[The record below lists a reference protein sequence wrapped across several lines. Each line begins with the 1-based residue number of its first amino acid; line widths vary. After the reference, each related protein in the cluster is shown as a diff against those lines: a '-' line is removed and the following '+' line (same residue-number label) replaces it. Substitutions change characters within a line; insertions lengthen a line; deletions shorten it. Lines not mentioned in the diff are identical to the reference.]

1 MLTGA
6 VRELHGAYPNQFRT
20 DVRTLCPEL
29 WENNPF
35 ITALEDE
42 DPKVERIDCRYP
54 LIDIADTG
62 PYHCLHGFTEFFNT
76 RLGLA
81 IRPQI
86 FRGDIYLSERE
97 KSWYSQVHEVT
108 RAETPFWIIAAG
120 GKYDVTIKWWET
132 ERYQKVVDAF
142 RGRIQFVQVGGAGHH
157 HPKIDGVIDLRGKT
171 SLRELVRLVY
181 HAQGVL
187 CSVTA
192 LMHLA
197 AAVETKVG
205 NPPLR
210 PCVVIAGGRE
220 PSHWEQ
226 YPGHQFIHTVGALP
240 CCAGGGCWK
249 DRAVPLRDGDHRDQ
263 GKNLCQ
269 NLVGRLPRCLDLI
282 RPEEVVCRI
291 ETYFNG
297 RRLSY
302 LTPSENEASTK
313 GIAATSRNKFDSQ
326 VLTIHA
332 AGLACD
338 EALARNTGQSIQ
350 GNGRGIVI
358 CAGGVRYFTNAWV
371 CIRMLRHLGCHL
383 PIEVWHLGPKEMTDS
398 MRNLLKTLDATTVD
412 ALRIRKQHPA
422 RSLKG
427 WELKPY
433 SIIHSGFREVLFL
446 DADNVPV
453 RNPEYLF
460 SFTQYLRTG
469 AVFWP
474 DYEKTSSNNQLLI
487 WRSCGLK
494 RPNEAEFETG
504 QILLDKDRCRRA
516 LELCMWFNEN
526 SDFYYQHL
534 HGDKETFH
542 LAFCKARADYYLVQH
557 PIKPLFGTMCQH
569 DGDGNRLFQ
578 HRNMAKWDLFRNRR
592 IEGFW
597 LEKECLGFIQFLR
610 KRLNGSVRVPSQ
622 TNITAARRMR
632 ASKKLDAGLDE
643 LPANTERD
651 GHPQGG
657 VWLRLKAD
665 SNLVAA

>member
-1 MLTGA
+1 
-6 VRELHGAYPNQFRT
+6 
-20 DVRTLCPEL
+20 
-29 WENNPF
+29 
-35 ITALEDE
+35 
-42 DPKVERIDCRYP
+42 
-54 LIDIADTG
+54 
-62 PYHCLHGFTEFFNT
+62 
-76 RLGLA
+76 
-81 IRPQI
+81 
-86 FRGDIYLSERE
+86 
-97 KSWYSQVHEVT
+97 
-108 RAETPFWIIAAG
+108 
-120 GKYDVTIKWWET
+120 
-132 ERYQKVVDAF
+132 
-142 RGRIQFVQVGGAGHH
+142 
-157 HPKIDGVIDLRGKT
+157 
-171 SLRELVRLVY
+171 
-181 HAQGVL
+181 
-187 CSVTA
+187 
-192 LMHLA
+192 
-197 AAVETKVG
+197 
-205 NPPLR
+205 
-210 PCVVIAGGRE
+210 
-220 PSHWEQ
+220 
-226 YPGHQFIHTVGALP
+226 
-240 CCAGGGCWK
+240 
-249 DRAVPLRDGDHRDQ
+249 VPLRDGDHRDQ

-460 SFTQYLRTG
+460 SFTQFLRTG

-632 ASKKLDAGLDE
+632 ASKKLDAGPDE

-651 GHPQGG
+651 GHPQGR